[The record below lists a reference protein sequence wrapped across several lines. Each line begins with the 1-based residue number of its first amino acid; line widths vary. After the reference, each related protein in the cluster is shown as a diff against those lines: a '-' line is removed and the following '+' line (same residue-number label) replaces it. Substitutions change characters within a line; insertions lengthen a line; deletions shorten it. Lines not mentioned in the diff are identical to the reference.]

1 MYFTGFSITA
11 NKMIEFSN
19 VNASDM
25 SGILRRRADGYW
37 YAEYWRTPQPYTLP
51 IHPDDVIDIE
61 KSGKSKEVID
71 CSINFEIVKINHLH
85 KHAFFAK
92 IKSYEK

>member
-1 MYFTGFSITA
+1 MYFTTFSITA

-37 YAEYWRTPQPYTLP
+37 YAEYWRTPQSYTLP
-51 IHPDDVIDIE
+51 IHPDDVIEIE
-61 KSGKSKEVID
+61 TSGMSID
-71 CSINFEIVKINHLH
+71 VVDCNINFEIVKITHLH

-92 IKSYEK
+92 IKKIDL